1 MAEQRTSGA
10 NPLSSWRDW
19 MSQSENQLN
28 TLFNE
33 LMATDGYGRLMGLV
47 TKLGVSMQ
55 KSMTEN
61 MERYFT
67 ALSLPTRSDVIDL
80 AQRLSTIETRLLA
93 IETNLRKLTGSTA
106 IDASPIVPSIRPP
119 RTKKP
124 AASKGGA
131 Q

>member
-1 MAEQRTSGA
+1 MT
-10 NPLSSWRDW
+10 
-19 MSQSENQLN
+19 QSEGQLN
-28 TLFNE
+28 NLFNE
-33 LMATDGYGRLMGLV
+33 LMATEGYGRVIGLV

-55 KSMTEN
+55 KSMVDG

-67 ALSLPTRSDVIDL
+67 ALSLPTRSDVMDL
-80 AQRLSTIETRLLA
+80 AARLSTIETRLLA

-124 AASKGGA
+124 AAGRGGA
-131 Q
+131 R

>member
-1 MAEQRTSGA
+1 
-10 NPLSSWRDW
+10 

-55 KSMTEN
+55 KSMSEN
-61 MERYFT
+61 MERYFS

-93 IETNLRKLTGSTA
+93 IEANLRKLTGSTA
-106 IDASPIVPSIRPP
+106 IDVSPIVPSIRPP
-119 RTKKP
+119 RTRKP
-124 AASKGGA
+124 AAGKGSA
-131 Q
+131 R